1 MECGWLEMGVDTPPL
16 WILGEGRGMRKY
28 HRRMDE
34 QQRADI
40 EAVIEQL
47 GAGDGFD
54 AVEQRMAEVA
64 PQLTGLLDD
73 ALRAGGWF
81 DDSHEAQVLR
91 TATMPDPDARI
102 AELRNFV
109 IEQTRLG
116 MLVGVAVGWELA
128 ERLEAR
134 RSES

>member
-1 MECGWLEMGVDTPPL
+1 MRTYH
-16 WILGEGRGMRKY
+16 RGM
-28 HRRMDE
+28 DD

-81 DDSHEAQVLR
+81 DDGHESQVLR
-91 TATMPDPDARI
+91 TATMPDADARI